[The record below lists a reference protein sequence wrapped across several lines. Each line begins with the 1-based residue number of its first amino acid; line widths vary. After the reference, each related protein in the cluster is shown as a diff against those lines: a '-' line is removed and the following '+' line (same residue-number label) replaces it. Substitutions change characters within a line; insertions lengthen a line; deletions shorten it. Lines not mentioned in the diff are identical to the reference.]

1 MDKLLHRVRGLVER
15 GERISTKDCRSLFD
29 LNNLNDFSQLGRIV
43 RERRYGRDAHF
54 RAAERVEYR
63 GENPELFLS
72 EVETLAPDGAVE
84 FLVKV
89 QWREGET
96 FDVWRERFKA
106 FSASSLPVTLSVT
119 ATFLAHA
126 AVNSGMTVANLLS
139 ELREIIAVA
148 LSGEDALLFDEE
160 WRTAHQV
167 GEISG
172 ERWLAVHSEAH
183 QLGLKSGAGMTF
195 NTSWDP
201 DLYVSHLDLLRSLQ
215 DKTEGFRT
223 FTPMAWHDS
232 DPDARYLATPSASTL
247 LKVVTISRLFLDNIP
262 HIVAPPG
269 MSDPE
274 LAYVAL
280 SYGADTIDST
290 LRPGDLLSVE
300 SNSAITSG
308 GELQVLSDGER
319 REESKLSLGTVEE
332 RIVEARFRPVPVL
345 SSGERM
351 ELVPREEKE

>member
-15 GERISTKDCRSLFD
+15 GERISAKDCRRLFD

-43 RERRYGRDAHF
+43 RERKYGRDAFF

-63 GENPELFLS
+63 GEHPELFLS
-72 EVETLAPDGAVE
+72 EVETLAPEGAVE

-89 QWREGET
+89 AWREGESL
-96 FDVWRERFKA
+96 DSWRERFRLFA
-106 FSASSLPVTLSVT
+106 ASSLPITLSLS
-119 ATFLAHA
+119 ATFLTK
-126 AVNSGMTVANLLS
+126 AVEGSAITVSSLLK
-139 ELREIIAVA
+139 ELADHLPII
-148 LSGEDALLFDEE
+148 LSADDALLFDEE
-160 WRTAHQV
+160 WRAKHQA

-183 QLGLKSGAGMTF
+183 ELGLKTDGGMTF
-195 NTSWDP
+195 HTPWNP
-201 DLYVSHLDLLRSLQ
+201 DLYVSHLDTLRSLQ

-223 FTPMAWHDS
+223 FAPMAWHDS
-232 DPDARYLATPSASTL
+232 DPDARYLATPTASTF

-262 HIVAPPG
+262 HIVVPPG

-274 LAYVAL
+274 LSYVAL

-290 LRPGDLLSVE
+290 LRPADLLPME
-300 SNSAITSG
+300 KPTTITSG

-319 REESKLSLGTVEE
+319 REE
-332 RIVEARFRPVPVL
+332 
-345 SSGERM
+345 
-351 ELVPREEKE
+351 